1 MLFLWRLPM
10 GAGIIGVGGATP
22 RHFKTNADLEK
33 ILDTNDEWIYSRTGI
48 KSRYVADPDE
58 QTSDFAYAAA
68 LKALQNANLCA
79 QDIDMILV
87 ATMTP
92 DMATPSVACLVQ
104 EKLGAFQ
111 AAAMDVNAACTG
123 FIYAV
128 VTAAQFIQ
136 TKVYQNILVIGSEKM
151 TGLLDWTDRTVD
163 VLFGDGAGAVIVS
176 EVGDKRGLLAFE
188 LGADGRGKEN
198 LYANQRI
205 YMNGNEVFKF
215 AVRKMEE
222 CTEILLDRANLN
234 QSDVDYLIPHQA
246 NIRIME
252 AARRRLNLPK
262 EKMSCTVQKYGNT
275 SSASIPLSLWESVRE
290 NKLKPNDIVLMVGFG
305 AGLSWGGLVIKW

>member
-1 MLFLWRLPM
+1 MLFLWRLPR

-68 LKALQNANLCA
+68 LEALQNANLCA

-252 AARRRLNLPK
+252 AARKRLNLPK